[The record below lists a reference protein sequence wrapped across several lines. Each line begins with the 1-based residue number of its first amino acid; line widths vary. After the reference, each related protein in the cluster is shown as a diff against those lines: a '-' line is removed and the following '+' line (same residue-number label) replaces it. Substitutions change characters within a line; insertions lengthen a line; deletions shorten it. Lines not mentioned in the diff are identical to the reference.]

1 MIKDALID
9 ELENSPVRTFLIDFI
24 EVKDNDAVFAETPCA
39 KSIIDFL
46 SKKSRKLS
54 LLENGKIIGTS
65 DFTKADFIFS
75 LEDPRFT
82 RDLSLDQFRQ
92 YYELLEFSGK
102 LIFSVMNSLG
112 YSYISGESEM
122 HTGSA
127 FGGYS
132 STEKSESKTSLS
144 RKELHTLLGEAGFK
158 SIRSFYPVPDSI
170 FPTEIFSDEF
180 LPSEGDIHDVKRN
193 YVENGMDLMKTDS
206 FINNIINEGLF
217 TNFANSFLV
226 IAEK

>member
-39 KSIIDFL
+39 KSIIDYL

-92 YYELLEFSGK
+92 YYE
-102 LIFSVMNSLG
+102 
-112 YSYISGESEM
+112 
-122 HTGSA
+122 SA
-127 FGGYS
+127 
-132 STEKSESKTSLS
+132 
-144 RKELHTLLGEAGFK
+144 
-158 SIRSFYPVPDSI
+158 
-170 FPTEIFSDEF
+170 
-180 LPSEGDIHDVKRN
+180 
-193 YVENGMDLMKTDS
+193 
-206 FINNIINEGLF
+206 
-217 TNFANSFLV
+217 
-226 IAEK
+226 